1 MKESKASGQTS
12 ETADDRLNTS
22 DTSDNMSE
30 TQPTD
35 DSFQSTK
42 EDVTLYNDSKQADL
56 SSPEKAATP
65 TDVDIVGLDVD
76 VA

>member
-1 MKESKASGQTS
+1 
-12 ETADDRLNTS
+12 
-22 DTSDNMSE
+22 MSE
-30 TQPTD
+30 SQPADD

-42 EDVTLYNDSKQADL
+42 EDVTLYNDSNKQADI